1 MAWNPFF
8 STKSWFRQNV
18 KTKITLH
25 LLKERKPRYIISW
38 LDVFECTLEE
48 CLQNVGIA
56 WRVYSLRDPCETS
69 HLCSTFMTSST
80 HIKNAAALSR
90 AMPEI
95 VHSIPLPSHF
105 RGSPLSEA
113 KIPPK
118 KHLKL
123 NKKWIPLLSPL
134 KKKRTICAI
143 AKGWTSSTAI
153 PWCMHL
159 CICPPGSTIHG
170 SITLLERRET
180 TALARRHSRSL
191 AQYLDHMHRVTPA
204 APMPNSLGE
213 MSVWQNAK
221 TGWVGKNWDLIF
233 HNAWWVRLLQKI
245 LEHLDD
251 EITNLNLL
259 STSWK
264 MDPKK
269 AAFLVS
275 VLLWRC

>member
-1 MAWNPFF
+1 MFLSA
-8 STKSWFRQNV
+8 
-18 KTKITLH
+18 
-25 LLKERKPRYIISW
+25 LLKSACKMSALLGESTVYVIPVKRRTSAAPSWPLAPISKM
-38 LDVFECTLEE
+38 LRRSAVR
-48 CLQNVGIA
+48 CLRLCIRFHYLPTSEGHLFPKQK
-56 WRVYSLRDPCETS
+56 SLQKNIWNWTKNES
-69 HLCSTFMTSST
+69 HSF
-80 HIKNAAALSR
+80 
-90 AMPEI
+90 
-95 VHSIPLPSHF
+95 
-105 RGSPLSEA
+105 
-113 KIPPK
+113 
-118 KHLKL
+118 
-123 NKKWIPLLSPL
+123 

>member
-1 MAWNPFF
+1 MEPLFF
-8 STKSWFRQNV
+8 HRIMIRLNV
-18 KTKITLH
+18 KKKITLH
-25 LLKERKPRYIISW
+25 LLKEHKPRYIISW
-38 LDVFECTLEE
+38 LDVFEGTLEE
-48 CLQNVGIA
+48 CLQMSGLLGKST
-56 WRVYSLRDPCETS
+56 VYVIPLKLRTS
-69 HLCSTFMTSST
+69 AAPSWPLAPISKMLRRSAVRCLRLCFRLPSTFHLPRVTSFRSKKSLQKK
-80 HIKNAAALSR
+80 H
-90 AMPEI
+90 PEI
-95 VHSIPLPSHF
+95 DTKNE
-105 RGSPLSEA
+105 SPA
-113 KIPPK
+113 FQ
-118 KHLKL
+118 
-123 NKKWIPLLSPL
+123 

-143 AKGWTSSTAI
+143 TKGWTSSI

-159 CICPPGSTIHG
+159 CICPPGSTIQG

-204 APMPNSLGE
+204 APMPGPAPE
-213 MSVWQNAK
+213 MSVWQNSKA
-221 TGWVGKNWDLIF
+221 GWVGKNWDLIF

-245 LEHLDD
+245 LEQERRRNHQS
-251 EITNLNLL
+251 NLF